1 MSLVYGIIT
10 LVQATQLE
18 VSEKSILTQN
28 IKIRLSRMAMNF
40 IRYNDKT
47 KKD

>member
-28 IKIRLSRMAMNF
+28 IKIQLSRMAMNF